1 MEKVS
6 GPVDLLDGISRE
18 SGPCMVL
25 LGLKPYLSTWSR
37 FTSPPKDYKMGKE
50 FQADARP
57 KEGKNKEETNK
68 IK

>member
-37 FTSPPKDYKMGKE
+37 FTSPPKDYKWE
-50 FQADARP
+50 
-57 KEGKNKEETNK
+57 KNFKRMQDQRKGK
-68 IK
+68 IKKRQIK